1 MTLENITNIDGL
13 FAVINQCRGRVE
25 LISQEGD
32 RINLKSR
39 LAQYLALAGMFSDGH
54 IRELELSIEDREDQD
69 RILAFVMSGKTLE

>member
-13 FAVINQCRGRVE
+13 FAVINQCRGRIE

>member
-32 RINLKSR
+32 QINLKSR